1 MSKEYVDSIVQ
12 VKRETKKE
20 EIEKIEQINY
30 NGKSIPL
37 KTEKLKM
44 IFKKVQNHLQ
54 DLEEFK
60 LEASTEQSAVAQQVK
75 AYLDFIN
82 ILEDASF
89 IIKKEK
95 AEESKRSEQSG

>member
-1 MSKEYVDSIVQ
+1 MDQIVR
-12 VKRETKKE
+12 VKRDTRKE

-37 KTEKLKM
+37 KTDKLKA
-44 IFKKVQNHLQ
+44 IFKKVENTLQ
-54 DLEEFK
+54 DITQMTQANPTL
-60 LEASTEQSAVAQQVK
+60 VVK

-82 ILEDASF
+82 VLEDASF

-95 AEESKRSEQSG
+95 AEESKRSEQSGQLYNVLV